1 MKLCDIKRN
10 NPYIF
15 NSWRGILYT
24 EKGKRV
30 GTSEEWKDFLT
41 FFNDVSPTYRK
52 GLVLRRLY
60 KDKPFS
66 KENFIWV
73 TKEEAPLLK
82 DNLIQLTYKGETLY
96 LSELAD
102 KYNQS
107 LGGIRIRYFRHK
119 DDYSV
124 EEIIFGKL
132 KIRKRPTINVASL
145 STEQLKR
152 NKASKMVSAYR
163 IKDKKKGL
171 ECDLTI
177 EDMLDIMNHPC
188 VYCGD
193 TKRIGCDRIDNSK
206 WHTKDNV
213 VPCCVECNKARS
225 DYFSFEEMKK
235 LGGTIR
241 EIKSGRFSK

>member
-1 MKLCDIKRN
+1 MEPQK
-10 NPYIF
+10 
-15 NSWRGILYT
+15 S
-24 EKGKRV
+24 GKI
-30 GTSEEWKDFLT
+30 FLT

-119 DDYSV
+119 
-124 EEIIFGKL
+124 E
-132 KIRKRPTINVASL
+132 
-145 STEQLKR
+145 
-152 NKASKMVSAYR
+152 
-163 IKDKKKGL
+163 
-171 ECDLTI
+171 
-177 EDMLDIMNHPC
+177 
-188 VYCGD
+188 
-193 TKRIGCDRIDNSK
+193 
-206 WHTKDNV
+206 
-213 VPCCVECNKARS
+213 
-225 DYFSFEEMKK
+225 
-235 LGGTIR
+235 
-241 EIKSGRFSK
+241 

>member
-1 MKLCDIKRN
+1 MEPQKSGK
-10 NPYIF
+10 IF
-15 NSWRGILYT
+15 LP
-24 EKGKRV
+24 
-30 GTSEEWKDFLT
+30 

-132 KIRKRPTINVASL
+132 KIRKRPTIDVASL

-152 NKASKMVSAYR
+152 NKASKMVSAYKER
-163 IKDKKKGL
+163 AG
-171 ECDLTI
+171 
-177 EDMLDIMNHPC
+177 M
-188 VYCGD
+188 
-193 TKRIGCDRIDNSK
+193 
-206 WHTKDNV
+206 
-213 VPCCVECNKARS
+213 
-225 DYFSFEEMKK
+225 
-235 LGGTIR
+235 
-241 EIKSGRFSK
+241 

>member
-1 MKLCDIKRN
+1 MEPQKSGK
-10 NPYIF
+10 IF
-15 NSWRGILYT
+15 LP
-24 EKGKRV
+24 
-30 GTSEEWKDFLT
+30 

-73 TKEEAPLLK
+73 TKEEAPLL
-82 DNLIQLTYKGETLY
+82 
-96 LSELAD
+96 
-102 KYNQS
+102 
-107 LGGIRIRYFRHK
+107 
-119 DDYSV
+119 
-124 EEIIFGKL
+124 
-132 KIRKRPTINVASL
+132 
-145 STEQLKR
+145 R

-206 WHTKDNV
+206 GHTKDNV

>member
-73 TKEEAPLLK
+73 T
-82 DNLIQLTYKGETLY
+82 N
-96 LSELAD
+96 
-102 KYNQS
+102 
-107 LGGIRIRYFRHK
+107 
-119 DDYSV
+119 
-124 EEIIFGKL
+124 
-132 KIRKRPTINVASL
+132 
-145 STEQLKR
+145 
-152 NKASKMVSAYR
+152 R

-206 WHTKDNV
+206 GHTKDNV